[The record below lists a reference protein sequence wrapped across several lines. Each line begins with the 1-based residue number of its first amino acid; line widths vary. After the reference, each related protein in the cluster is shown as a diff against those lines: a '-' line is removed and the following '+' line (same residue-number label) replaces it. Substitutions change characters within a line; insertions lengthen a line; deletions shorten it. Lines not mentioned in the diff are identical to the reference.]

1 MSCTPLNLRPHPRR
15 SPGWRAPARG
25 ARVSRICTLR
35 ARRLEHTDSARAS
48 LRQRRSF
55 CASSVMRRQI
65 CMTTAL
71 FAASRTHATNIHA
84 QHIYTQRS
92 YIHKAHT
99 NTALFYITHNTTHI
113 DADFFCRRWFPD
125 FVALLKSKGVAPATE
140 PLATVRCPPL
150 RLARVSVCLCLCVFC
165 RYVRLCVMLRRFS
178 GNISLSIPH
187 SCIYLRRS
195 SPVRCLTMRTG

>member
-1 MSCTPLNLRPHPRR
+1 
-15 SPGWRAPARG
+15 
-25 ARVSRICTLR
+25 
-35 ARRLEHTDSARAS
+35 
-48 LRQRRSF
+48 
-55 CASSVMRRQI
+55 
-65 CMTTAL
+65 MTTAL
-71 FAASRTHATNIHA
+71 FAACRTHATNIHA

-165 RYVRLCVMLRRFS
+165 QYVRLCVMLRRFS
-178 GNISLSIPH
+178 GNISLSIPQL
-187 SCIYLRRS
+187 YLSPSFLAGQVSDYAHWLRLARLYPRQYDGWLKCDGLRAGYDINRKRLCFGTFANASLLHQSPLLLSAERAERR
-195 SPVRCLTMRTG
+195 GQ